1 MNKLGKFRKSIKS
14 IFFILLVAACLI
26 SINSIIQ
33 LKRYSRWINY
43 LGIVRGAS
51 QRVFKLETNSLP
63 NDDLIKYIDEILLDL
78 LNGNGEYNFP
88 HIDDK
93 EYNDNLLKLN
103 NKWNEIKNSISNV
116 RNGNEK
122 SQFLNSSEDFFNL
135 ANDTVFSADKYTR
148 IYSSKLM
155 FLIIILSLISLIT
168 CIVIFVL
175 QLKYQGFLEKTNDKF
190 RKLIFRD
197 ELTGG
202 NNLKQFKIDADILIK
217 ENKNDKFAIIY
228 LDFEN
233 FKYCND
239 ILGYRYG
246 DYILKEYNKLL
257 ELDNQK
263 KETSGRISGDI
274 FVMLRKYNDKNEL
287 LERQLKLDKQFK
299 EFLEK
304 NDSNYQAV
312 IYGGICCLEDIDEN
326 NTNIKIANLIDKANF
341 AQKTI
346 KGGIDNYTFYDKYIK
361 NKMLEENFIKNNINK
376 AINTGEILTYFQPK
390 VGLKGMKVESVEAL
404 TRWNNNGKFISPGI
418 FIPILEKNFLIN
430 TLDQYIFESVCQW
443 LKEQL
448 DNYKRVIP
456 ISVNVSKI
464 QFYSTDFIKIYTNI
478 KEKYGIPDKVIVIEF
493 TESIIFDDIKK
504 VEKIINELH
513 NNGFLCAMD
522 DFGKGYSSLNSLKNM
537 KVDIIKF
544 DSLFFDESKYKERE
558 KIIIEEIVALAN
570 RLNMKT
576 VAEGIEKREQVEF
589 LKEIKCD
596 LIQGYIF
603 YKPMPILDF
612 EKIDNIAWITM
623 QD

>member
-1 MNKLGKFRKSIKS
+1 MNKFGKFIKP
-14 IFFILLVAACLI
+14 IFFTLLVAACLI

-33 LKRYSRWINY
+33 IKRYSRWINY

-63 NDDLIKYIDEILLDL
+63 NDDLIRYVDEILFDL
-78 LNGNGEYNFP
+78 LNGNGKYNLP
-88 HIDDK
+88 CINDK
-93 EYNDNLLKLN
+93 EYNNNLLELN
-103 NKWNEIKNSISNV
+103 KKWNEIKNSISDV

-122 SQFLNSSEDFFNL
+122 SKFLNLSEDFFNL
-135 ANDTVFSADKYTR
+135 ANSTVFSADKYTR

-155 FLIIILSLISLIT
+155 FLIIILSVISLVT
-168 CIVIFVL
+168 CIVIFIL
-175 QLKYQGFLEKTNDKF
+175 QLKYQVFLEKTNDKF
-190 RKLIFRD
+190 RKLIFKD

-202 NNLKQFKIDADILIK
+202 NNLKQFKIDAEILIK
-217 ENKNDKFAIIY
+217 ENKNDKFAIVY

-239 ILGYRYG
+239 ILGYGYG
-246 DYILKEYNKLL
+246 DYILKEYNRLL

-263 KETSGRISGDI
+263 KETSGRVSGDI
-274 FVMLRKYNDKNEL
+274 FVILRKYYNKNEL
-287 LERQLKLDKQFK
+287 LKRQLNLDKRFK
-299 EFLEK
+299 KFLGK
-304 NDSNYQAV
+304 NNNSYQAS

-326 NTNIKIANLIDKANF
+326 NTNIKIKNLIDKANF

-346 KGGIDNYTFYDKYIK
+346 KGGITNYTFYDKYIK

-390 VGLKGMKVESVEAL
+390 VELKEMKIESAEAL
-404 TRWNNNGKFISPGI
+404 TRWNNNGKFISPSI

-443 LKEQL
+443 LKKQL
-448 DNYKRVIP
+448 DNYKRVIS

-464 QFYSTDFIKIYTNI
+464 QFYSTDFIKIYTDI
-478 KEKYGIPDKVIVIEF
+478 KEKYNIPDRVIIIEF
-493 TESIIFDDIKK
+493 TESIIFDDMKK

-522 DFGKGYSSLNSLKNM
+522 DFGKGYSSLNTLKNM

-544 DSLFFDESKYKERE
+544 DSLFFDDSEYKERE
-558 KIIIEEIVALAN
+558 KIIIEEIVTLAN
-570 RLNMKT
+570 RLDMKT
-576 VAEGIEKREQVEF
+576 VAEGIEKTEQVEF

-596 LIQGYIF
+596 LIQGYVF
-603 YKPMPILDF
+603 YKPMPLSDF
-612 EKIDNIAWITM
+612 EKINNIDWITIEN
-623 QD
+623 

>member
-1 MNKLGKFRKSIKS
+1 MNKFGKFIKP
-14 IFFILLVAACLI
+14 IFFTLLVAACLI

-33 LKRYSRWINY
+33 IKRYSRWINY

-63 NDDLIKYIDEILLDL
+63 NDDLIRYVDEILFDL
-78 LNGNGEYNFP
+78 LNGNGKYNLP
-88 HIDDK
+88 RISDK
-93 EYNDNLLKLN
+93 EYNNNLLELN
-103 NKWNEIKNSISNV
+103 KKWNEIKNNISDV

-122 SQFLNSSEDFFNL
+122 SQFLNLSEDFFNL
-135 ANDTVFSADKYTR
+135 ANSTVFSADKYTR

-155 FLIIILSLISLIT
+155 FLIIILSIISLVT
-168 CIVIFVL
+168 CIVIFIL
-175 QLKYQGFLEKTNDKF
+175 QLKYQVFLEKTNDKF
-190 RKLIFRD
+190 RKLIFKD
-197 ELTGG
+197 ELTEG
-202 NNLKQFKIDADILIK
+202 NNLKQFKIEADILIK

-239 ILGYRYG
+239 ILGYKYG
-246 DYILKEYNKLL
+246 DYILKEYNRLL

-263 KETSGRISGDI
+263 KETSGRVSGDI
-274 FVMLRKYNDKNEL
+274 FVILRKYYNKNEL
-287 LERQLKLDKQFK
+287 LKRQLNLDKHFK

-304 NDSNYQAV
+304 NNNSYQAS

-326 NTNIKIANLIDKANF
+326 NTNIKIKNLIDKANF

-346 KGGIDNYTFYDKYIK
+346 KGGITNYTFYDKYIK

-376 AINTGEILTYFQPK
+376 AINTGEISTYFQPK
-390 VGLKGMKVESVEAL
+390 VELKEMKIESAEAL
-404 TRWNNNGKFISPGI
+404 TRWNNNGKFISPSI

-443 LKEQL
+443 LKKQL
-448 DNYKRVIP
+448 DNYKRVIS

-464 QFYSTDFIKIYTNI
+464 QFYSTDFIKIYTDI
-478 KEKYGIPDKVIVIEF
+478 KEKYNIPDRVIIIEF
-493 TESIIFDDIKK
+493 TESIIFDDMKK

-522 DFGKGYSSLNSLKNM
+522 DFGKGYSSLNTLKNM

-544 DSLFFDESKYKERE
+544 DSLFFDDSEYKERE
-558 KIIIEEIVALAN
+558 KIIIEEIVTLAN
-570 RLNMKT
+570 RLDMKT
-576 VAEGIEKREQVEF
+576 VAEGIEKTEQVEF

-596 LIQGYIF
+596 LIQGYVF
-603 YKPMPILDF
+603 YKPMPLSDF
-612 EKIDNIAWITM
+612 EKINNIDWITIEN
-623 QD
+623 

>member
-1 MNKLGKFRKSIKS
+1 MNKFGKFIKP
-14 IFFILLVAACLI
+14 IFFTLLVAACLI

-33 LKRYSRWINY
+33 IKRYSRWINY

-63 NDDLIKYIDEILLDL
+63 NDDLIRYVDEILFDL
-78 LNGNGEYNFP
+78 LNGNGKYNLP
-88 HIDDK
+88 RISDK
-93 EYNDNLLKLN
+93 EYNNNLLELN
-103 NKWNEIKNSISNV
+103 KKWNEIKNNISDV

-122 SQFLNSSEDFFNL
+122 SQFLNLSEDFFNL
-135 ANDTVFSADKYTR
+135 ANSTVFSADKYTR

-155 FLIIILSLISLIT
+155 FLIIILSIISLVT
-168 CIVIFVL
+168 CIVIFIL
-175 QLKYQGFLEKTNDKF
+175 QLKYQVFLEKTNDKF
-190 RKLIFRD
+190 RKLIFKD
-197 ELTGG
+197 ELTEG
-202 NNLKQFKIDADILIK
+202 NNLKQFKIEADILIK

-239 ILGYRYG
+239 ILGYKYG
-246 DYILKEYNKLL
+246 DYILKEYNRLL

-263 KETSGRISGDI
+263 KETSGRVSGDI
-274 FVMLRKYNDKNEL
+274 FVILRKYYNKNEL
-287 LERQLKLDKQFK
+287 LKRQLNLDKHFK

-304 NDSNYQAV
+304 NNNSYQAS

-326 NTNIKIANLIDKANF
+326 NTNIKIKNLIDKANF

-346 KGGIDNYTFYDKYIK
+346 KGGITNYTFYDKYIK

-390 VGLKGMKVESVEAL
+390 VELKEMKIESAEAL
-404 TRWNNNGKFISPGI
+404 TRWNNNGKFISPSI

-443 LKEQL
+443 LKKQL
-448 DNYKRVIP
+448 DNYKRVIS

-464 QFYSTDFIKIYTNI
+464 QFYSTDFIKIYTDI
-478 KEKYGIPDKVIVIEF
+478 KEKYNIPDRVIIIEF
-493 TESIIFDDIKK
+493 TESIIFDDMKK

-522 DFGKGYSSLNSLKNM
+522 DFGKGYSSLNTLKNM

-544 DSLFFDESKYKERE
+544 DSLFFDDSEYKERE
-558 KIIIEEIVALAN
+558 KIIIEEIVTLAN
-570 RLNMKT
+570 RLDMKT
-576 VAEGIEKREQVEF
+576 VAEGIEKTEQVEF

-596 LIQGYIF
+596 LIQGYVF
-603 YKPMPILDF
+603 YKPMPLSDF
-612 EKIDNIAWITM
+612 EKINNIDWITIEN
-623 QD
+623 

>member
-1 MNKLGKFRKSIKS
+1 MNKFGKFIKP
-14 IFFILLVAACLI
+14 IFFTLLVAACLI

-33 LKRYSRWINY
+33 IKRYSRWINY

-63 NDDLIKYIDEILLDL
+63 NDDLIRYVDEILFDL
-78 LNGNGEYNFP
+78 LNGNGKYNLP
-88 HIDDK
+88 RISDK
-93 EYNDNLLKLN
+93 EYNNNLLELN
-103 NKWNEIKNSISNV
+103 KKWNEIKNNISDV

-122 SQFLNSSEDFFNL
+122 SQFLNLSEDFFNL
-135 ANDTVFSADKYTR
+135 ANSTVFSADKYTR

-155 FLIIILSLISLIT
+155 FLIIILSIISLVT
-168 CIVIFVL
+168 CIVIFIL
-175 QLKYQGFLEKTNDKF
+175 QLKYQVFLEKTNDKF
-190 RKLIFRD
+190 RKLIFKD
-197 ELTGG
+197 ELTEG
-202 NNLKQFKIDADILIK
+202 NNLKQFKIEADILIK

-239 ILGYRYG
+239 ILGYKYG
-246 DYILKEYNKLL
+246 DYILKEYNRLL

-263 KETSGRISGDI
+263 KETSGRVSGDI
-274 FVMLRKYNDKNEL
+274 FVILRKYYNKNEL
-287 LERQLKLDKQFK
+287 LKRQLNLDKHFK

-304 NDSNYQAV
+304 NNNSYQAS

-326 NTNIKIANLIDKANF
+326 NTNIKIKNLIDKANF

-346 KGGIDNYTFYDKYIK
+346 KGGITNYTFYDKYIK

-390 VGLKGMKVESVEAL
+390 VELKEMKIESAEAL
-404 TRWNNNGKFISPGI
+404 TRWNNNGKFISPSI

-443 LKEQL
+443 LKKQL
-448 DNYKRVIP
+448 DNYKRVIS

-464 QFYSTDFIKIYTNI
+464 QFYSTDFIKIYTDI
-478 KEKYGIPDKVIVIEF
+478 KEKYNIPDRVIIIEF
-493 TESIIFDDIKK
+493 TESIIFDDMKK

-522 DFGKGYSSLNSLKNM
+522 DFGKGYSSLNTLKNM

-544 DSLFFDESKYKERE
+544 DSLFFDDSEYKERE
-558 KIIIEEIVALAN
+558 KIIIEEIVTLAN
-570 RLNMKT
+570 RLDMKT
-576 VAEGIEKREQVEF
+576 VAEGIEKTEQVEF
-589 LKEIKCD
+589 LKEIKCN
-596 LIQGYIF
+596 LIQGYVF
-603 YKPMPILDF
+603 YKPMPLSDF
-612 EKIDNIAWITM
+612 EKINNIDWITIEN
-623 QD
+623 

>member
-1 MNKLGKFRKSIKS
+1 MNKFGKFIKP
-14 IFFILLVAACLI
+14 IFFTLLVAACLI

-33 LKRYSRWINY
+33 IKRYSRWINY

-63 NDDLIKYIDEILLDL
+63 NDDLIRYVDEILFDL
-78 LNGNGEYNFP
+78 LNGNGKYNLP
-88 HIDDK
+88 RISDK
-93 EYNDNLLKLN
+93 EYNNNLLELN
-103 NKWNEIKNSISNV
+103 KKWNEIKNNISDV

-122 SQFLNSSEDFFNL
+122 SQFLNLSEDFFNL
-135 ANDTVFSADKYTR
+135 ANSTVFSADKYTR

-155 FLIIILSLISLIT
+155 FLIIILSIISLVT
-168 CIVIFVL
+168 CIVIFIL
-175 QLKYQGFLEKTNDKF
+175 QLKYQVFLEKTNDKF
-190 RKLIFRD
+190 RKLIFKD
-197 ELTGG
+197 ELTEG
-202 NNLKQFKIDADILIK
+202 NNLKQFKIEADILIK

-239 ILGYRYG
+239 ILGYKYG
-246 DYILKEYNKLL
+246 DYILKEYNRLL

-263 KETSGRISGDI
+263 KETSGRVSGDI
-274 FVMLRKYNDKNEL
+274 FVILRKYYNKNEL
-287 LERQLKLDKQFK
+287 LKRQLNLDKHFK

-304 NDSNYQAV
+304 NNNSYQAS

-326 NTNIKIANLIDKANF
+326 NTNIKIKNLIDKANF

-346 KGGIDNYTFYDKYIK
+346 KGGITNYTFYDKYIK

-376 AINTGEILTYFQPK
+376 AINTGEISTYFQPK
-390 VGLKGMKVESVEAL
+390 VELKEMKIESAEAL
-404 TRWNNNGKFISPGI
+404 TRWNNNEKFISPSI

-443 LKEQL
+443 LKKQL
-448 DNYKRVIP
+448 DNYKRVIS

-464 QFYSTDFIKIYTNI
+464 QFYSTDFIKIYTDI
-478 KEKYGIPDKVIVIEF
+478 KEKYNIPDRVIIIEF
-493 TESIIFDDIKK
+493 TESIIFDDMKK

-522 DFGKGYSSLNSLKNM
+522 DFGKGYSSLNTLKNM

-544 DSLFFDESKYKERE
+544 DSLFFDDSEYKERE
-558 KIIIEEIVALAN
+558 KIIIEEIVTLAN
-570 RLNMKT
+570 RLDMKT
-576 VAEGIEKREQVEF
+576 VAEGIEKTEQVEF

-596 LIQGYIF
+596 LIQGYVF
-603 YKPMPILDF
+603 YKPMPLSDF
-612 EKIDNIAWITM
+612 EKINNIDWITIEN
-623 QD
+623 

>member
-1 MNKLGKFRKSIKS
+1 MNKFGKFIKP
-14 IFFILLVAACLI
+14 IFFTLLVAACLI

-33 LKRYSRWINY
+33 IKRYSRWINY

-63 NDDLIKYIDEILLDL
+63 NDDLIRYVDEILFDL
-78 LNGNGEYNFP
+78 LNGNGKYNLP
-88 HIDDK
+88 RISDK
-93 EYNDNLLKLN
+93 EYNNNLLELN
-103 NKWNEIKNSISNV
+103 KKWNEIKNNISDV

-122 SQFLNSSEDFFNL
+122 SQFLNLSEDFFNL
-135 ANDTVFSADKYTR
+135 ANSTVFSADKYTR

-155 FLIIILSLISLIT
+155 FLIIILSIISLVT
-168 CIVIFVL
+168 CIVIFIL
-175 QLKYQGFLEKTNDKF
+175 QLKYQVFLEKTNDKF
-190 RKLIFRD
+190 RKLIFKD
-197 ELTGG
+197 ELTEG
-202 NNLKQFKIDADILIK
+202 NNLKQFKIEADILIK

-239 ILGYRYG
+239 ILGYKYG
-246 DYILKEYNKLL
+246 DYILKEYNRLL

-263 KETSGRISGDI
+263 KETSGRVSGDI
-274 FVMLRKYNDKNEL
+274 FVILRKYYNKNEL
-287 LERQLKLDKQFK
+287 LKRQLNLDKHFK

-304 NDSNYQAV
+304 NNNSYQAS

-326 NTNIKIANLIDKANF
+326 NTNIKIKNLIDKANF

-346 KGGIDNYTFYDKYIK
+346 KGGITNYTFYDKYIK

-390 VGLKGMKVESVEAL
+390 VELKEMKIESAEAL
-404 TRWNNNGKFISPGI
+404 TRWNNNGKFISPNI

-443 LKEQL
+443 LKKQL
-448 DNYKRVIP
+448 DNYKRVIS

-464 QFYSTDFIKIYTNI
+464 QFYSTDFIKIYTDI
-478 KEKYGIPDKVIVIEF
+478 KEKYNIPDRVIIIEF
-493 TESIIFDDIKK
+493 TESIIFDDMKK

-522 DFGKGYSSLNSLKNM
+522 DFGKGYSSLNTLKNM

-544 DSLFFDESKYKERE
+544 DSLFFDDSEYKERE
-558 KIIIEEIVALAN
+558 KIIIEEIVTLAN
-570 RLNMKT
+570 RLDMKT
-576 VAEGIEKREQVEF
+576 VAEGIEKTEQVEF

-596 LIQGYIF
+596 LIQGYVF
-603 YKPMPILDF
+603 YKPMPLSDF
-612 EKIDNIAWITM
+612 EKINNIDWITIEN
-623 QD
+623 

>member
-1 MNKLGKFRKSIKS
+1 MNKFGKFIKP
-14 IFFILLVAACLI
+14 IFFTLLVAACLI

-33 LKRYSRWINY
+33 IKRYSRWINY

-63 NDDLIKYIDEILLDL
+63 NDDLIRYVDEILFDL
-78 LNGNGEYNFP
+78 LNGNGKYNLP
-88 HIDDK
+88 CINDK
-93 EYNDNLLKLN
+93 EYNNNLLELN
-103 NKWNEIKNSISNV
+103 KKWNEIKNSISDV

-122 SQFLNSSEDFFNL
+122 SKFLNLSEDFFNL
-135 ANDTVFSADKYTR
+135 ANSTVFSADKYTR

-155 FLIIILSLISLIT
+155 FLIIILSVISLVT
-168 CIVIFVL
+168 CIVIFIL
-175 QLKYQGFLEKTNDKF
+175 QLKYQVFLEKTNDKF
-190 RKLIFRD
+190 RKLIFKD

-202 NNLKQFKIDADILIK
+202 NNLKQFKIDAEILIK
-217 ENKNDKFAIIY
+217 ENKNDKFAIVY

-239 ILGYRYG
+239 ILGYGYG
-246 DYILKEYNKLL
+246 DYILKEYNRLL

-263 KETSGRISGDI
+263 KETSGRVSGDI
-274 FVMLRKYNDKNEL
+274 FVILRKYYNKNEL
-287 LERQLKLDKQFK
+287 LKRQLNLDKRFK
-299 EFLEK
+299 KFLGK
-304 NDSNYQAV
+304 NNNSYQAS

-326 NTNIKIANLIDKANF
+326 NTNIKIKNLIDKANF

-346 KGGIDNYTFYDKYIK
+346 KGGITNYTFYDKYIK

-390 VGLKGMKVESVEAL
+390 VELKEMKIESAEAL
-404 TRWNNNGKFISPGI
+404 TRWNNNGKFISPSI

-430 TLDQYIFESVCQW
+430 TLDQYIYESVCQW
-443 LKEQL
+443 LKKQL
-448 DNYKRVIP
+448 DNYKRVIS

-464 QFYSTDFIKIYTNI
+464 QFYSTDFIKIYTDI
-478 KEKYGIPDKVIVIEF
+478 KEKYNIPDRVIIIEF
-493 TESIIFDDIKK
+493 TESIIFDDMKK

-522 DFGKGYSSLNSLKNM
+522 DFGKGYSSLNTLKNM

-544 DSLFFDESKYKERE
+544 DSLFFDDSEYKERE
-558 KIIIEEIVALAN
+558 KIIIEEIVTLAN
-570 RLNMKT
+570 RLDMKT
-576 VAEGIEKREQVEF
+576 VAEGIEKTEQVEF

-596 LIQGYIF
+596 LIQGYVF
-603 YKPMPILDF
+603 YKPMPLSDF
-612 EKIDNIAWITM
+612 EKINNIDWITIEN
-623 QD
+623 

>member
-1 MNKLGKFRKSIKS
+1 MNKFGKFIKP
-14 IFFILLVAACLI
+14 IFFTLLVAACLI

-33 LKRYSRWINY
+33 IKRYSRWINY

-63 NDDLIKYIDEILLDL
+63 NDDLIRYVDEILFDL
-78 LNGNGEYNFP
+78 LNGNGKYNLP
-88 HIDDK
+88 RISDK
-93 EYNDNLLKLN
+93 EYNNNLLELN
-103 NKWNEIKNSISNV
+103 KKWNEIKNNISDV

-122 SQFLNSSEDFFNL
+122 SQFLNLSEDFFNL
-135 ANDTVFSADKYTR
+135 ANSTVFSADKYTR

-155 FLIIILSLISLIT
+155 FLIIILSIISLVT
-168 CIVIFVL
+168 CIVIFIL
-175 QLKYQGFLEKTNDKF
+175 QLKYQVFLEKTNDKF
-190 RKLIFRD
+190 RKLIFKD
-197 ELTGG
+197 ELTEG
-202 NNLKQFKIDADILIK
+202 NNLKQFKIEADILIK

-239 ILGYRYG
+239 ILGYKYG
-246 DYILKEYNKLL
+246 DYILKEYNRLL

-263 KETSGRISGDI
+263 KETSGRVSGDI
-274 FVMLRKYNDKNEL
+274 FVILRKYYNKNEL
-287 LERQLKLDKQFK
+287 LKRQLNLDKHFK

-304 NDSNYQAV
+304 NNNSYQAS

-326 NTNIKIANLIDKANF
+326 NTNIKIKNLIDKANF

-346 KGGIDNYTFYDKYIK
+346 KGGITNYTFYDKYIK

-390 VGLKGMKVESVEAL
+390 VELKEMKIESAEAL
-404 TRWNNNGKFISPGI
+404 TRWNNNEKFISPSI

-443 LKEQL
+443 LKKQL
-448 DNYKRVIP
+448 DNYKRVIS

-464 QFYSTDFIKIYTNI
+464 QFYSTDFIKIYTDI
-478 KEKYGIPDKVIVIEF
+478 KEKYNIPDRVIIIEF
-493 TESIIFDDIKK
+493 TESIIFDDMKK

-522 DFGKGYSSLNSLKNM
+522 DFGKGYSSLNTLKNM

-544 DSLFFDESKYKERE
+544 DSLFFDDSEYKERE
-558 KIIIEEIVALAN
+558 KIIIEEIVTLAN
-570 RLNMKT
+570 RLDMKT
-576 VAEGIEKREQVEF
+576 VAEGIEKTEQVEF
-589 LKEIKCD
+589 LKKIKCD
-596 LIQGYIF
+596 LIQGYVF
-603 YKPMPILDF
+603 YKPMPLSDF
-612 EKIDNIAWITM
+612 EKINNIDWITIEN
-623 QD
+623 